1 MALREPAIMVLYHF
15 TCAEFLKSIMR
26 HWLCR
31 GDVRTKKI
39 GPLYETNAVWL
50 TTDPQPKGHGLGLP
64 GALTEEDRL
73 RHFEAFGTM
82 PPKGSRYPDKRAVRI
97 TVNIPKGDPRL
108 QRWTRWARKHCEP
121 GVYDNLARADG
132 SGHKTWWLYFGPIA
146 PNQFRDIDMDP
157 SLSDAYFGSASGPS
171 DFCHHPRRRG
181 DRVSAHMNRRQ
192 SITLPGGAA
201 ACPLAAPAQQAGK
214 IYRIGFLANDPPIPT
229 PPAGQ
234 AFLDG
239 LRESG
244 FIEGKNVIIE
254 RRFA

>member
-1 MALREPAIMVLYHF
+1 MVLYHF
-15 TCAEFLKSIMR
+15 TCAEFLKSIVR
-26 HWLCR
+26 EGLCR

-73 RHFEAFGTM
+73 RHFEIFGTM

-132 SGHKTWWLYFGPIA
+132 SGHKTWWLYFGSIA

-157 SLSDAYFGSASGPS
+157 SLWGAYFG
-171 DFCHHPRRRG
+171 
-181 DRVSAHMNRRQ
+181 
-192 SITLPGGAA
+192 
-201 ACPLAAPAQQAGK
+201 
-214 IYRIGFLANDPPIPT
+214 
-229 PPAGQ
+229 
-234 AFLDG
+234 
-239 LRESG
+239 
-244 FIEGKNVIIE
+244 
-254 RRFA
+254 

>member
-1 MALREPAIMVLYHF
+1 MWIRARYSMASRELAIMVLYHF

-26 HWLCR
+26 EGLCR

-73 RHFEAFGTM
+73 RHFEVFGTM

-132 SGHKTWWLYFGPIA
+132 SGHKTWWLYFGSIA

-157 SLSDAYFGSASGPS
+157 SLWDAYFG
-171 DFCHHPRRRG
+171 
-181 DRVSAHMNRRQ
+181 
-192 SITLPGGAA
+192 
-201 ACPLAAPAQQAGK
+201 
-214 IYRIGFLANDPPIPT
+214 
-229 PPAGQ
+229 
-234 AFLDG
+234 
-239 LRESG
+239 
-244 FIEGKNVIIE
+244 
-254 RRFA
+254 